1 VPNNVVVYLTSGLYT
16 GRIETARDF
25 APDAVHRK
33 SITMVQV
40 DSSQTNPTL
49 LRQVRDWGDDPA
61 WKAFFAC
68 YQPLLR
74 GWCQGIALE
83 GDDGDELC
91 QRIWVE
97 LMTRMQTFNYDP
109 GRGFRRWLWRLF
121 RSRAVDLLRARRAAR
136 HCYLDGIE
144 PPVPRELRADWRPG
158 TGIDDDGAGGSQIL
172 LEAAAAAQKAVRQRV
187 ESETW
192 RAYWLIAIE
201 DKTVREAADSL
212 GKRYTAVYNGYRRV
226 ERMLRAQGQARLG
239 AAPS

>member
-1 VPNNVVVYLTSGLYT
+1 MVVYLTNGLYT
-16 GRIETARDF
+16 GWHETAREL
-25 APDAVHRK
+25 APHAMRRESV
-33 SITMVQV
+33 TMVHL
-40 DSSQTNPTL
+40 DSSQTSPTL
-49 LRQVRDWGDDPA
+49 LGLVRDWGDDPA
-61 WKAFFAC
+61 WTAFFER

-97 LMTRMQTFNYDP
+97 LMTRMRTFSYDP

-121 RSRAVDLLRARRAAR
+121 RSRAIDLLRARRAAR
-136 HCYLDGIE
+136 ICYLDGIE
-144 PPVPRELRADWRPG
+144 LAESHARRADWRMG
-158 TGIDDDGAGGSQIL
+158 NEIDDDGPDGSL
-172 LEAAAAAQKAVRQRV
+172 LLLDAAAAAQEAVRSRV
-187 ESETW
+187 EAETW

-226 ERMLRAQGQARLG
+226 ERMLRVEGQARLG
-239 AAPS
+239 AATN